1 MTGLGDMHKAIP
13 SALEKIDEIRH
24 SLAGKE
30 LALFLDYDG
39 TLSPIM
45 PRPDLAVLSDAMR
58 DTLNRLG
65 HHCTLAIVSG
75 RTRADVHKLVAVED
89 IYFAGNH
96 GLEIEGPHQ
105 SEIKYE
111 IGQEF
116 IQAVDQIYSLIKDQL
131 QSIEGVLI
139 EHKTFSLSV
148 HFRLVAA
155 RDVSIIESVIDSAL
169 GKFPNLRKHHGKKVF
184 EVRPN
189 LDWDKG
195 KAVLWLLDALQ
206 LDHAGVL
213 PLYIGDDVTDEDAF
227 RALTGR
233 GIGILVSSKQRETAA
248 EYILQDTNEVQR
260 FLDRLERILTEG
272 RK

>member
-1 MTGLGDMHKAIP
+1 MHKTIP
-13 SALEKIDEIRH
+13 SALDEIDEIRH
-24 SLAGKE
+24 LLAGKE

-58 DTLNRLG
+58 DTLSRLG
-65 HHCTLAIVSG
+65 HHCTLAIISG
-75 RTRADVHKLVAVED
+75 RARADVHKLVAIEN
-89 IYFAGNH
+89 IYYAGNH
-96 GLEIEGPHQ
+96 GFEIEGPHQ

-111 IGQEF
+111 VGQEF
-116 IQAVDQIYSLIKDQL
+116 IQAIDQIYSLIEDQL

-139 EHKTFSLSV
+139 EHKTLSLSV
-148 HFRLVAA
+148 HYRLAAA
-155 RDVSIIESVIDSAL
+155 RDVPTIESAIDSTL

-206 LDHAGVL
+206 LDHVGVL
-213 PLYIGDDVTDEDAF
+213 PMYIGDDVTDEDAF

-233 GIGILVSSKQRETAA
+233 GIGILVSNKQPETAA
-248 EYILQDTNEVQR
+248 EYILQDTDEVQR
-260 FLDRLERILTEG
+260 FLDRLEQILAEG